1 MSKEKAPVI
10 IYSTSWCAYCK
21 MAVQYLASMDV
32 PTVDK
37 NIEDDQSAHDE
48 LMAKIGGNFRGV
60 PVIDIAG
67 QLVLG
72 FDRGKLDAD
81 LRQFGYIK

>member
-1 MSKEKAPVI
+1 
-10 IYSTSWCAYCK
+10 
-21 MAVQYLASMDV
+21 
-32 PTVDK
+32 
-37 NIEDDQSAHDE
+37 
-48 LMAKIGGNFRGV
+48 MAKIGGNFRGV

-72 FDRGKLDAD
+72 FDRGKIDEY